1 MREEEEEY
9 GNESSKRSGRVK
21 IGWDSGYS
29 KLEVVV
35 NL

>member
-1 MREEEEEY
+1 MREEE
-9 GNESSKRSGRVK
+9 GNMGMKRSGRVK